1 MQEVVDF
8 HDITSGP
15 PIIPMA
21 KPPPKKTKE
30 PPFSASKGKSI
41 FESDDEDLSDEDIF
55 FKDFSR
61 GIRSSRLVI
70 EKYSNTNNNN
80 NGSSSLSQRKTRYSK
95 FDLAAF
101 AHHLHENRLS
111 VMQLRES
118 NIQLSQE
125 DELEL
130 LRLLKKRK
138 SMAVSMATNEDNNDT
153 NDPESSSVVSPPPP
167 PSLPS
172 PINNENIPER
182 PITKKPSLLLRKMHH
197 MDDEEIQRRKSVRKS
212 LSMDAIH
219 HVTALYDTPTPP
231 SPQPVRSPSTQKSLL
246 NEPSTTPSRSTPS
259 LFASEQPKQ
268 RHQQQ
273 QQHVQPDTTEPT
285 TSSAPSSSSSSSR
298 SRSIGLFGSLRQA
311 KKAAPFRGLVRN
323 LSNAGSAYRN
333 RNRSASQQQQ
343 QQHQQH
349 QDGMTPAA
357 MAVMQHDKQI
367 KDDSM
372 TKDLSA
378 IKDDIHP
385 PPQQDGGLLTHLLAK
400 AGKATRRSNTTKT
413 VNMQQ
418 QRSAGGL
425 RQRRDKT
432 KSRVIRRTIIYVP
445 PDSLNFMK
453 NLNGSLSS
461 SSDNSTNNNIPM
473 PPLPQDMIDKIRQV
487 DQRRRSKATSVAT
500 NTQQQENADGGYY
513 DDESLYDYYQGGDD
527 NSDTPQL
534 QGLEVREMD
543 DGTVEW
549 GIVKKQGNR
558 KSFYAHD
565 NTVEHSRED
574 DEEDGS
580 HGIEEHLRE
589 WMKLNAQQQQQQQ
602 PSHHESGSSLSPPP
616 IPRRSPRRR
625 IDSSGEDHRRAKHI
639 STITSSKDASTI
651 DVYFAP
657 QQTLPSLLQMIAD
670 STKEQELAK
679 EREKLELER
688 MKQASVED
696 QLDEVMRSFQHT
708 E

>member
-70 EKYSNTNNNN
+70 EKYSNNNNN
-80 NGSSSLSQRKTRYSK
+80 ESPSLSQRKTRYSK

-138 SMAVSMATNEDNNDT
+138 SMAVTTATNEDNDT
-153 NDPESSSVVSPPPP
+153 NDPEASPPPP
-167 PSLPS
+167 PVPSSSS

-259 LFASEQPKQ
+259 LFAGEQSKQ
-268 RHQQQ
+268 R

-285 TSSAPSSSSSSSR
+285 TSSTPSSSASTSR

-343 QQHQQH
+343 QQQLQH

-372 TKDLSA
+372 SKDISA

-413 VNMQQ
+413 VNMHQ
-418 QRSAGGL
+418 QRSAGL
-425 RQRRDKT
+425 RQRRDKA

-461 SSDNSTNNNIPM
+461 SSPDNTNNIPM

-487 DQRRRSKATSVAT
+487 DQRRRSKATTVAS
-500 NTQQQENADGGYY
+500 NGQQQQQQENADGGYY

-527 NSDTPQL
+527 NDTPQL

-565 NTVEHSRED
+565 NTVEHSRAD

-602 PSHHESGSSLSPPP
+602 PLHHDSGSSLPPPP

-670 STKEQELAK
+670 STKEQELAR

>member
-30 PPFSASKGKSI
+30 PPFLATKGKSI
-41 FESDDEDLSDEDIF
+41 FESDDEDLLDEDVF
-55 FKDFSR
+55 FKDFAR

-70 EKYSNTNNNN
+70 EKYSNNNNN
-80 NGSSSLSQRKTRYSK
+80 NNNDSCTSQRKTRYSK

-138 SMAVSMATNEDNNDT
+138 SMAVTTATTNENNDNND
-153 NDPESSSVVSPPPP
+153 PEPSPVVSPP
-167 PSLPS
+167 SS
-172 PINNENIPER
+172 PINKENIPER
-182 PITKKPSLLLRKMHH
+182 PVTKKPSLLLRKVHH
-197 MDDEEIQRRKSVRKS
+197 MDEEEIQRRKSVRKS

-231 SPQPVRSPSTQKSLL
+231 SPSIQPARFPSTKKSLL
-246 NEPSTTPSRSTPS
+246 NEPTTTPSRSTPS
-259 LFASEQPKQ
+259 LLNNEQSKQ
-268 RHQQQ
+268 RHQQH
-273 QQHVQPDTTEPT
+273 QQHIQPDTTEPT
-285 TSSAPSSSSSSSR
+285 SSSTPSSSR

-323 LSNAGSAYRN
+323 LSNAGSVYRN
-333 RNRSASQQQQ
+333 RSRSSTQQQQ
-343 QQHQQH
+343 QQ
-349 QDGMTPAA
+349 DGMSPAA

-367 KDDSM
+367 KNDNI
-372 TKDLSA
+372 TKDINASN
-378 IKDDIHP
+378 DDI
-385 PPQQDGGLLTHLLAK
+385 PQQDGGLLTHLLAK

-413 VNMQQ
+413 VNMNQ
-418 QRSAGGL
+418 QRSGL
-425 RQRRDKT
+425 RQRRDKG

-453 NLNGSLSS
+453 HLNGSLSS
-461 SSDNSTNNNIPM
+461 PDSNIPM

-487 DQRRRSKATSVAT
+487 DQRRPSKNSNMTS
-500 NTQQQENADGGYY
+500 TQQQENGDGGYY
-513 DDESLYDYYQGGDD
+513 DDTSLYDYYQGDD
-527 NSDTPQL
+527 NSEMNDTPQL

-565 NTVEHSRED
+565 NTVEHSR

-589 WMKLNAQQQQQQQ
+589 WMKLNAQQVPSSQQQ
-602 PSHHESGSSLSPPP
+602 HHHDTGSSLSPPP

-625 IDSSGEDHRRAKHI
+625 IDSGEDHRRAKHI